1 MKNPGPNP
9 LADLLNRGELRF
21 LTDEA
26 RRREALTARVR
37 ALLPAEEA
45 AHLVSAGATGD
56 NELTLVMD
64 SPAWAARVRYRAE
77 ELGAERVKVRVLP
90 AGD

>member
-1 MKNPGPNP
+1 MKNSGPNA
-9 LADLLNRGELRF
+9 LADLLSRGDLKF
-21 LTDEA
+21 LADEA

-37 ALLPAEEA
+37 ALLPPEEA
-45 AHLVSAGATGD
+45 AHLVSAGATAD

-77 ELGAERVKVRVLP
+77 ELGAERVRVRVLP
-90 AGD
+90 PGD